1 MQIKEVFSAYKKALQ
16 EVEKYLNKYITS
28 EVKLI
33 PEVSHHLIGSGGKRF
48 RPLLLLIS
56 AGLCGYNGENR
67 FPMAA
72 VMEFIH
78 TATLLHDDVIDKAIM
93 RRGKTSANNIWGNAA
108 SVLVGDFLYSKSFTL
123 MTEIEN
129 IAILKMMS
137 EVTNI
142 MSEGEVF
149 QLMKCGDI
157 NLTEEEYLTII
168 EKKTAVLISAACASG
183 AILGSASLEK
193 KDTLAQ
199 FGRNIGMAFQI
210 TDDTLDY
217 MAKKHEFGKSIGK
230 DLEEGKMTLPLIY
243 ALKKCTAKE
252 RKIIKE
258 LISRKK
264 YSQKALRDILSFIQ
278 KYQGIDYSLKCAE
291 KFISDAKARLKLFP
305 ECVEINQLNAVA
317 EYILSRNI

>member
-1 MQIKEVFSAYKKALQ
+1 MQIQDVFSAYKEDLQ
-16 EVEKYLNKYITS
+16 EVEKYLNKHITS
-28 EVKLI
+28 DVKLI
-33 PEVSHHLIGSGGKRF
+33 PEVSHHLIDSGGKRF
-48 RPLLLLIS
+48 RPLLLLIC
-56 AGLCGYNGENR
+56 AGLCGYKGSNR

-123 MTEIEN
+123 MTEVEN
-129 IAILKMMS
+129 IAILKLMS
-137 EVTNI
+137 EVTNV

-149 QLMKCGDI
+149 QLMKCGDV

-168 EKKTAVLISAACASG
+168 EKKTAVLISATCAVGS
-183 AILGSASLEK
+183 ILGSASLEK
-193 KDTLAQ
+193 IDALAK
-199 FGRNIGMAFQI
+199 FGRNIGMAFQM

-217 MAKKHEFGKSIGK
+217 MAKEKEFGKSVGK

-243 ALKKCTAKE
+243 ALKKCTPKE
-252 RKIIKE
+252 RKTIKE

-264 YSQKALRDILSFIQ
+264 FSQKALREILSFIQ
-278 KYQGIDYSLKCAE
+278 KYKGIDYSLKCAE
-291 KFISDAKARLKLFP
+291 KFISDAKARLNLFP
-305 ECVEINQLNAVA
+305 DCVEINQLHAVA